1 MRNEFRTPI
10 MAEYAFKDIRVRL
23 LGRDIV
29 GLQGITY
36 KKTVEKEFLY
46 GRGSKPLG
54 IQTGNQKV
62 EGTLSIFQSEFEAL
76 QAAVGDITTV
86 QFDVVNTYG
95 DGDKAKTDMILS
107 VSVTEYEKG
116 MKQND
121 KMKVIDLPFLALD
134 VLEGV

>member
-1 MRNEFRTPI
+1 MAAEFS
-10 MAEYAFKDIRVRL
+10 FKDIRVRL

-36 KKTVEKEFLY
+36 KKTVEKEYVY
-46 GRGSKPLG
+46 GRGNKPLG
-54 IQTGNQKV
+54 IQTGNVKV
-62 EGTLSIFQSEFEAL
+62 EGTLSILQSEFEAL
-76 QAAVGDITTV
+76 QAAVGDITNV

-95 DGDKAKTDMILS
+95 NGLTAKTDMILS

-121 KMKVIDLPFLALD
+121 KFKVIDLPFMALD